1 MGVAI
6 EIDQSPP
13 LSVSSMR
20 SLGVD
25 ACQKATPL
33 LLCMHHCLWSCYT
46 YIQYHVEYAPF
57 CMECSAAVQCLHDY
71 V

>member
-25 ACQKATPL
+25 AYQKATPL
-33 LLCMHHCLWSCYT
+33 LLCMHHCLWSCYIHT
-46 YIQYHVEYAPF
+46 ISRRVCTFLYGVLGS
-57 CMECSAAVQCLHDY
+57 SAMPA
-71 V
+71 